1 MLMPAKSK
9 LTPEQWTQV
18 YATWQVDPRPAL
30 AWLVDELALPISR
43 QGIADRARRDGWTK
57 GGIPSGQPAH
67 ELKDKPVRAD
77 KADAA
82 VEESLYRLATG
93 FTYEEEHVCVIGG
106 EIVKTMV
113 LRYCPPNLQAQRLW
127 LQSRQPNRWPKC
139 KDDAPGQS
147 GSDLA

>member
-1 MLMPAKSK
+1 MPAKSK

-18 YATWQVDPRPAL
+18 YATWQADPRPAL

-77 KADAA
+77 KATWCVASVSAA
-82 VEESLYRLATG
+82 VQRCSTPSAAMSVLFQTVMTG
-93 FTYEEEHVCVIGG
+93 TC
-106 EIVKTMV
+106 M
-113 LRYCPPNLQAQRLW
+113 
-127 LQSRQPNRWPKC
+127 
-139 KDDAPGQS
+139 
-147 GSDLA
+147 GSFCFKVWAITASAAR